1 MKDSSG
7 DEPGGPTPAGGPA
20 PPAES
25 APPAVRAVWRLAYPL
40 LIAGL
45 TQIVLN
51 IVDTV
56 MLARLSTEALSAFAL
71 AAPVYLVALIVVRG
85 WATAVQVLVAQRHGA
100 GRPDE
105 VAWVVRAGV
114 LTALGAG
121 VVVGALLY
129 ASATPV
135 LTVLGAPQD
144 LIGPGT
150 AYLRV
155 LAWAVPVAAVSFTL
169 QGACAGIGATR
180 VSMYTAVLVN
190 AVNLPLGL
198 LLVFRAGLG
207 VTGAAVATLAATAA
221 GTGHLLLYCRTR
233 LLRTTGEPAGSTGD
247 ITRNLWR
254 IGWPEMSTLGIGYV
268 NEALLAGFAARMGT
282 HDLAAYRIVDNL
294 LLVVFTVLA
303 SGASAVM
310 VLAGQELGRGDRGRA
325 DDWHRAGTR
334 LLLLLLA
341 LPAAVALLLGRPLIS
356 LITEDPV
363 VARLA
368 WETTPLALLSMAP
381 MVFAMTRGSLLR
393 AAGDTRS
400 VMTASITSDY
410 TLLIPLGWLLGV
422 HLGLGLTGLY
432 LAWTAFALLHALLL
446 HLRYRRRFRTGA
458 RTPDAAVPG

>member
-1 MKDSSG
+1 MSD
-7 DEPGGPTPAGGPA
+7 PAGADRDRPA
-20 PPAES
+20 L
-25 APPAVRAVWRLAYPL
+25 RAVWRLAYPL

-56 MLARLSTEALSAFAL
+56 MLARLSTDALSAFAL

-85 WATAVQVLVAQRHGA
+85 WATAVQVQVAQRHGA
-100 GRPDE
+100 GRPEE
-105 VAWVVRAGV
+105 VTRVVRVGLITALAAGV
-114 LTALGAG
+114 A
-121 VVVGALLY
+121 VGALLY
-129 ASATPV
+129 AVATPV

-144 LIGPGT
+144 LIGSGT

-180 VSMYTAVLVN
+180 VSMYTALLVN

-198 LLVFRAGLG
+198 LLIFRAGLG
-207 VTGAAVATLAATAA
+207 VTGAAVATLVATAA
-221 GTGHLLLYCRTR
+221 GTGYLLLYCRTR
-233 LLRTTGEPAGSTGD
+233 LLRATGEPAGSTKD
-247 ITRNLWR
+247 ITRGLWR

-282 HDLAAYRIVDNL
+282 HELAAYRIVDNL

-310 VLAGQELGRGDRGRA
+310 VLAGQELGRGDHDRA
-325 DDWHRAGTR
+325 DAWHRAGTR
-334 LLLLLLA
+334 LLLLMLA
-341 LPAAVALLLGRPLIS
+341 LPSAAALALGRPLIG
-356 LITEDPV
+356 LVTEDPA
-363 VARLA
+363 VAELA
-368 WETTPLALLSMAP
+368 WHATPLALLSMAP
-381 MVFAMTRGSLLR
+381 MVLAMTRGALLR

-400 VMTASITSDY
+400 VMTASVTSDY

-422 HLGLGLTGLY
+422 HLGLGLPGLY
-432 LAWTAFALLHALLL
+432 LAWTAFAALYALLL
-446 HLRYRRRFRTGA
+446 HLRYRRRFRSADGA
-458 RTPDAAVPG
+458 AAGR